1 MAGKSAETVRQF
13 LIAIVS
19 VAAVFAATMLLTT
32 FVQANVST
40 IYLAAV
46 MFAAW
51 RGGLAAGLIA
61 TFLSVV
67 IAAFFFVSP
76 TYTFSFEDGL
86 FELLVFALAAVLVS
100 SLAAG
105 RERALGLEQNAR
117 LEAEQAN
124 RIKDEFL
131 ATVSHELRT
140 PLTTIKTLARL
151 LLRQDPPE
159 EKRREYLE
167 TISVEC
173 DRQIDLVLNLLDI
186 SRIEGGVFRLNFERV
201 DLAPL
206 IESCVRSELTAAE
219 KRGHTLTI
227 EALPKIPPACADS
240 RTLRRVLSNLIENS
254 IKYTPDGGLIKLFAG
269 SSVDRV
275 HIGVI
280 DNGRG
285 IPAEDFPVLFDKFHR
300 GRSARHSDAM
310 RNASENVELL
320 EDADVSGVGLG
331 LYLAKN
337 VMERMGGEISV
348 ESAVGRGSTFTLHLP
363 IWNSVNCGS
372 GSEREEEYGKAAVG
386 R

>member
-1 MAGKSAETVRQF
+1 MAGKSAETLRQF

-19 VAAVFAATMLLTT
+19 VAAVFAATMMLTR

-105 RERALGLEQNAR
+105 RERALGLEQTAR

-219 KRGHTLTI
+219 KRRHTLTI

-254 IKYTPDGGLIKLFAG
+254 IKYTPDGGLILVSADSEANG
-269 SSVDRV
+269 VAIRV
-275 HIGVI
+275 T

-285 IPAEDFPVLFDKFHR
+285 IPKEDLPILFDKFYR
-300 GRSARHSDAM
+300 GQA
-310 RNASENVELL
+310 EPLL
-320 EDADVSGVGLG
+320 AAADVAATDEERLGADMSGVGLG
-331 LYLAKN
+331 LYLARD
-337 VMERMGGEISV
+337 VMQRMGGTISV
-348 ESAVGRGSTFTLHLP
+348 ETQVGVGSTFTLHLP
-363 IWNSVNCGS
+363 VWNAVEETRETRNKVNAKTVAGS
-372 GSEREEEYGKAAVG
+372 
-386 R
+386 